1 MLWLEVTL
9 HGSYGDWSRRIQ
21 DSVMFSYLKFFTRH
35 SALENETNTLSANVE
50 NKSPSDETSYQRR
63 RRKTSTVSL
72 RKSKNLQCAYLLLY
86 TYIRYL
92 QITAM

>member
-35 SALENETNTLSANVE
+35 SALENETNTLSVNVE
-50 NKSPSDETSYQRR
+50 NKSPSDFLSKKKKKDLNCIATKVSKLAVCLPPSLHLNKICTNYSY
-63 RRKTSTVSL
+63 V
-72 RKSKNLQCAYLLLY
+72 A
-86 TYIRYL
+86 
-92 QITAM
+92 